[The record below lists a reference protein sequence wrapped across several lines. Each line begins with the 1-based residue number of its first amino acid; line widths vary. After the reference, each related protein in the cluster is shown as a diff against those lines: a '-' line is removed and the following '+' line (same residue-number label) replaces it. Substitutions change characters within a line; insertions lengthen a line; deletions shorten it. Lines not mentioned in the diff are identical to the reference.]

1 MESTFKI
8 PFYAKVALISIGLF
22 AFVITLQVGQH
33 IIIPILYATLIAI
46 LLNPFVNCLIEKRI
60 NKLIA
65 ITIAVALTMSIALL
79 VLYILSTQISMFTET
94 WPQLKEKFNA
104 SSTELTQWVSHKFNI
119 HVSKINAWS
128 KETQSDAIND
138 FAIADTLT
146 EAARM
151 MIMAMLLP
159 VYLFMILFYK
169 PLLLEFIHKLFK
181 PAHHAAV
188 TEVLL
193 STKKITQSYLVG
205 LFFEMLIMATLQSS
219 VLLLIGIDYAII
231 LGITGAI
238 VNIIPYIGGIVAI
251 LLPMIIAYVTKDTLT
266 YPMLVFMSYIFI
278 QFIDNHYIIPKIVA
292 SRVQINALISVIVVL
307 VGGALWGIPGMFL
320 SIPLTAIIKVIFDHI
335 EPLKPWGFLLG
346 NIVPTASKFSFVK
359 KNKQADV
366 TPAKDNGRVLKDT
379 FTNFH

>member
-1 MESTFKI
+1 
-8 PFYAKVALISIGLF
+8 
-22 AFVITLQVGQH
+22 
-33 IIIPILYATLIAI
+33 
-46 LLNPFVNCLIEKRI
+46 
-60 NKLIA
+60 
-65 ITIAVALTMSIALL
+65 
-79 VLYILSTQISMFTET
+79 
-94 WPQLKEKFNA
+94 
-104 SSTELTQWVSHKFNI
+104 
-119 HVSKINAWS
+119 
-128 KETQSDAIND
+128 
-138 FAIADTLT
+138 
-146 EAARM
+146 
-151 MIMAMLLP
+151 MIMGMLLP

-181 PAHHAAV
+181 PEHHAAV
-188 TEVLL
+188 TEVLS

-231 LGITGAI
+231 LGIIGAI

-266 YPMLVFMSYIFI
+266 YPLLVFLSYILI

-320 SIPLTAIIKVIFDHI
+320 SIPLTAILKVIFDHI

-359 KNKQADV
+359 KNKQPDV
-366 TPAKDNGRVLKDT
+366 MPARDNGRVLKDT
-379 FTNFH
+379 FTNHH

>member
-8 PFYAKVALISIGLF
+8 PFYAKAALISIGIF
-22 AFVITLQVGQH
+22 AFVITMQIGQH
-33 IIIPILYATLIAI
+33 IIIPIIYATLIAI
-46 LLNPFVNCLIEKRI
+46 LLNPFVNFLIKKRI
-60 NKLIA
+60 SKLIS
-65 ITIAVALTMSIALL
+65 ITIAVALFIGVALL
-79 VLYILSTQISMFTET
+79 VLYILSTQISMFSET

-104 SSTELTQWVSHKFNI
+104 TSTELTRWVSHKFNI
-119 HVSKINAWS
+119 RISKINAWS

-146 EAARM
+146 EATRL
-151 MIMAMLLP
+151 MISGMLVP

-188 TEVLL
+188 TEVLS

-205 LFFEMLIMATLQSS
+205 LFFEMIIMATLQSS

-238 VNIIPYIGGIVAI
+238 VNIIPYIGGIVSI
-251 LLPMIIAYVTKDTLT
+251 LLPMVIAYVTKDTLT
-266 YPMLVFMSYIFI
+266 YPMLVFMFYVII

-292 SRVQINALISVIVVL
+292 SRVQINALVSVIVVL
-307 VGGALWGIPGMFL
+307 IGGALWGIPGMFL
-320 SIPLTAIIKVIFDHI
+320 SIPLTAILKVIFDHI

-346 NIVPTASKFSFVK
+346 NIVPTSSTFSFIK
-359 KNKQADV
+359 KNKQV
-366 TPAKDNGRVLKDT
+366 GVPPEKDNGRMLKDT
-379 FTNFH
+379 FTNIH